1 MRMRGLGIFAA
12 AAAFFGIGRAPE
24 LASDRM
30 VTCTTATFDGSTHHH
45 SFPKRE
51 KKRSG
56 GGFGGSKRYGQR
68 YYRKR
73 TLFSS
78 RLGPGDRRP
87 VVGNRWTPWKREHYG
102 LVRVCGT
109 HVLAMPEACR

>member
-12 AAAFFGIGRAPE
+12 AAAFFGIGRAAE
-24 LASDRM
+24 LASGRM
-30 VTCTTATFDGSTHHH
+30 VTSTTATFDGSTHHH

-51 KKRSG
+51 KKHSG
-56 GGFGGSKRYGQR
+56 GGFGGSRVAKRH
-68 YYRKR
+68 YRKR

-102 LVRVCGT
+102 ETRGWT
-109 HVLAMPEACR
+109 HTQPQPESMR